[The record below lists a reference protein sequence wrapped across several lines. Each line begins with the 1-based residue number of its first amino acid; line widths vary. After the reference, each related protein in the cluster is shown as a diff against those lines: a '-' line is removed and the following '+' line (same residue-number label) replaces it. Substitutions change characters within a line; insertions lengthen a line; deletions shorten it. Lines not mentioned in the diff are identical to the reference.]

1 MIASYYVGNHLGKVD
16 GIKSTLDYMESVGA
30 MEPIEEEDDRNKN

>member
-1 MIASYYVGNHLGKVD
+1 MMVAYYVGNYLGKMT

-30 MEPIEEEDDRNKN
+30 IEIDKEDDQD